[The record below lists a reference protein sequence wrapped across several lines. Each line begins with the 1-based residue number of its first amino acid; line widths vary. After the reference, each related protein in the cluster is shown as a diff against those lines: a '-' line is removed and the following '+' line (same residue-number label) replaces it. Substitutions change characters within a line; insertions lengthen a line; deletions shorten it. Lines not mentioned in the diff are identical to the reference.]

1 VEIKILSNIIMPKF
15 HSGKITTNVL
25 FYDRGV
31 PPSQQY
37 FAWAASQNYSMLKQ
51 ISRFYKANK

>member
-1 VEIKILSNIIMPKF
+1 MPKF